1 MFFSLI
7 LAITL
12 SLTGCYTGVVKP
24 SKQTRYYIVQ
34 KGDTLYAIAWRYRVN
49 AKSIARWNNLK
60 DPYVIK
66 PGQRLRLGYSRSN
79 KTKSTTKKSSNS
91 AASSSKKSASS
102 STKLPIAKA
111 PGSWSWPV
119 KGRLISKYSADR
131 NGIDIAA
138 NNGTPVKAAAS
149 GQVVYAGNGLR
160 GYGNLII
167 IKHNATY
174 FSAYAHSRKLL
185 VAEGHRVKRGRR
197 SLKWAVPAPIA
208 TNCILKS
215 VKTVIRSIL
224 CVICRV
230 KAHKRL

>member
-1 MFFSLI
+1 MILPKMFFSLI

-185 VAEGHRVKRGRR
+185 VAEGHRVKRGQ
-197 SLKWAVPAPIA
+197 KIA
-208 TNCILKS
+208 EVGSTGTNRDKLHFEIRKNGDS
-215 VKTVIRSIL
+215 VDPLRYL
-224 CVICRV
+224 PR
-230 KAHKRL
+230 

>member
-1 MFFSLI
+1 MILPKMFFSLI

-185 VAEGHRVKRGRR
+185 VAEGHRDKRGQ
-197 SLKWAVPAPIA
+197 KIA
-208 TNCILKS
+208 EVGSTGTNRDKLHFEIRKNGDS
-215 VKTVIRSIL
+215 VDPLRYL
-224 CVICRV
+224 PR
-230 KAHKRL
+230 

>member
-79 KTKSTTKKSSNS
+79 KTKSGTTKKSSNS

-185 VAEGHRVKRGRR
+185 VAEGHRVKRGQ
-197 SLKWAVPAPIA
+197 KIA
-208 TNCILKS
+208 EVGSTGTNRDKLHFEIRKNGDS
-215 VKTVIRSIL
+215 VDPLRYL
-224 CVICRV
+224 PR
-230 KAHKRL
+230 

>member
-91 AASSSKKSASS
+91 AASSSKKSAPS

-185 VAEGHRVKRGRR
+185 VAEGHRVKRGQ
-197 SLKWAVPAPIA
+197 KIA
-208 TNCILKS
+208 EVGSTGTNRDKLHFEIRKNGDS
-215 VKTVIRSIL
+215 VDPLRYL
-224 CVICRV
+224 PR
-230 KAHKRL
+230 

>member
-1 MFFSLI
+1 MILPKMFFSLI

-185 VAEGHRVKRGRR
+185 VAEGHRVKRGQ
-197 SLKWAVPAPIA
+197 KIA
-208 TNCILKS
+208 EVGSTGTNRDKLHFE
-215 VKTVIRSIL
+215 IRKNGYPVDPL
-224 CVICRV
+224 RYLP
-230 KAHKRL
+230 R

>member
-79 KTKSTTKKSSNS
+79 KTKSAQTKKSSNS

-185 VAEGHRVKRGRR
+185 VAEGHRVKRGQ
-197 SLKWAVPAPIA
+197 KIA
-208 TNCILKS
+208 EVGSTGTNRDKLHFEIRKNGDS
-215 VKTVIRSIL
+215 VDPLRYL
-224 CVICRV
+224 PR
-230 KAHKRL
+230 

>member
-185 VAEGHRVKRGRR
+185 VAEGHRVKRGQ
-197 SLKWAVPAPIA
+197 KIA
-208 TNCILKS
+208 EVGSTGTNRDKLHFEIRKNGDS
-215 VKTVIRSIL
+215 VDPLRYL
-224 CVICRV
+224 PR
-230 KAHKRL
+230 